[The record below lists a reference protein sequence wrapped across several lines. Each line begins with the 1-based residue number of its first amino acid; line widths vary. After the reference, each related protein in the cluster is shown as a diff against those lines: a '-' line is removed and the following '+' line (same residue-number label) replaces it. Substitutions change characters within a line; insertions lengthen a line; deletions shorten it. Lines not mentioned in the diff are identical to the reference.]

1 MSTENMSSALREYFQ
16 ALRQNDTERKEAIQ
30 DLKQINE
37 LYNELGEPD
46 SELTEYIVAQELD
59 EQKLDRALTKRGF

>member
-1 MSTENMSSALREYFQ
+1 MREYFQ

>member
-1 MSTENMSSALREYFQ
+1 M
-16 ALRQNDTERKEAIQ
+16 
-30 DLKQINE
+30 KQINE